1 FSMSGNPNSLSREV
15 LRWIQSLD
23 LAYSIK
29 NPKRD
34 FSNGFLVAE
43 IFSRYF
49 VRGIS
54 MHSYDNGTA
63 IRVKK
68 DNWGQLLKFF
78 RKQGLDMITG
88 DEVTAIIHCEE
99 GAVASFIKRI
109 YQALTQ
115 REVQEV
121 AKRPPLEKLPAYM
134 RTTGSKVVKDKLRT
148 GNFTEHPD
156 QTTTQAAME
165 ASLDSH
171 EASLQLERSVD
182 PERFSAISLSGSRAP
197 HQPKPMGEEE
207 APVPQVTV
215 ERIEVKQSDRNI
227 AQLRASQDP
236 MAARFNSSVASAGST
251 GGSAASPPPAQSFSA
266 QAAAMQRGVQDILD
280 EALADSGFGDAGS
293 FSKALVGGDPAAAEA
308 SGEVFYSLYNDAMK
322 IAAAAVST
330 PNDFWVMSNF
340 FMPLI
345 SELPSDGDPFKAAVD
360 AFSSI
365 GLCLVKV
372 KPSAAP
378 ALFSNYALEGACGC
392 LASQPS
398 KSYALLSLYYS
409 FAPATPEGH
418 VEAIKRLTETIAEPP
433 LLVSALAG
441 LINLEEA
448 GCFDAA
454 VMDLYLYYSIIGLGQ
469 DSPSVR
475 ASSLA
480 MLAAAF
486 DRGGIGEVGQF
497 VEPLSNLAAEDS
509 YWESKCQLLVVA
521 SAVLRRGEEV
531 DEGTRSAFVKIVCS
545 VFHKRANGKVK
556 KVGVAYLAPVLGCD
570 LERLLPLFLDVL
582 LGMRQVDRTALLGLT
597 GGMDGT
603 GGHRTGALADLAVG
617 GTSGIKYAIHRMD
630 GLDVGKG
637 LLDLVNRNEAFYEEH
652 ACVLLGCV
660 AAAEGELGGNNWLE
674 VWDGFMG
681 VLTDSLLVEGVAE
694 TAGDVIFAM
703 FAGNEQV
710 AKSVVG
716 GEPLKG
722 IMEDIFKEEGGE
734 LCKENFVQ
742 LLTRIAGF
750 SPSGCKYVEELLELG
765 GDVVKGDDDLL
776 NLQADLRR

>member
-1 FSMSGNPNSLSREV
+1 MSGNPNSLSREV

-68 DNWGQLLKFF
+68 NNWGQLLKFF

-88 DEVTAIIHCEE
+88 DEVTAIIHCED
-99 GAVASFIKRI
+99 GAVATFIKRI

-115 REVQEV
+115 REVQTV
-121 AKRPPLEKLPAYM
+121 DKRPPLEKLPPYM

-156 QTTTQAAME
+156 QTTTQAALE

-171 EASLQLERSVD
+171 EAELQLERSVD
-182 PERFSAISLSGSRAP
+182 PDRFSAISLSGSRAP
-197 HQPKPMGEEE
+197 HQPKRMGEQE

-215 ERIEVKQSDRNI
+215 ERIVVKQSDRNI

-236 MAARFNSSVASAGST
+236 MAARFNSSIGSAGST
-251 GGSAASPPPAQSFSA
+251 GGSASSPPPAQSFSA
-266 QAAAMQRGVQDILD
+266 QAAVQKGVQDILD
-280 EALADSGFGDAGS
+280 SALVESGFEDAES
-293 FSKALVGGDPAAAEA
+293 FSKALIGGDPAAVEA

-322 IAAAAVST
+322 IASAAVAA

-345 SELPSDGDPFKAAVD
+345 SSLPVDGDPFKASVD
-360 AFSSI
+360 AFSSV
-365 GLCLVKV
+365 GLCLLKV

-378 ALFSNYALEGACGC
+378 ALFSNYALEALCGC
-392 LASQPS
+392 LGVQPT

-409 FAPATPEGH
+409 FSPPTPAGH
-418 VEAIKRLTETIAEPP
+418 VEAIKKLTETIAEPP
-433 LLVSALAG
+433 LLVTALSN
-441 LINLEEA
+441 LINVEDE
-448 GCFDAA
+448 GSIDNA

-469 DSPSVR
+469 SSPSVR

-480 MLAAAF
+480 MLASAF
-486 DRGGIGEVGQF
+486 SRGGIGEVGQF
-497 VEPLSNLAAEDS
+497 VEPLTNLAKEDS

-521 SAVLRRGEEV
+521 SIVLGNAEEINAEV
-531 DEGTRSAFVKIVCS
+531 KEAFVKIIEE
-545 VFHKRANGKVK
+545 VFSTKSSGKVK
-556 KVGVAYLAPVLGCD
+556 KVGIAYLAPVLGAD
-570 LERLLPLFLDVL
+570 LERLLPPFLSVL
-582 LGMRQVDRTALLGLT
+582 LGMKQVDRMSLLGLT
-597 GGMDGT
+597 GGMNVT
-603 GGHRTGALADLAVG
+603 GGRTGALTELNVG
-617 GTSGIKYAIHRMD
+617 GTSGLKYSIQRMN
-630 GLDVGKG
+630 GLDVAKG
-637 LLDLVNRNEAFYEEH
+637 LLDFVNSNEVFYEEH
-652 ACVLLGCV
+652 ACTLLGCV
-660 AAAEGELGGNNWLE
+660 TAAEGDMGGNNWQE
-674 VWDGFMG
+674 VWDGFVG

-694 TAGDVIFAM
+694 TAGDVIFTM
-703 FAGNEQV
+703 LAGNEQV
-710 AKSVVG
+710 AKSVTG
-716 GEPLKG
+716 GEPLRG

-734 LCKENFVQ
+734 VCKENFVQ
-742 LLTRIAGF
+742 LLTRISGF
-750 SPSGCKYVEELLELG
+750 SPSGCKYVEELLEKG
-765 GDVVKGDDDLL
+765 EDVVKGDDDLL